1 MKTSH
6 ISITEAKQN
15 LGELLKR
22 VAYGGERI
30 AVEFRGKP
38 QAALISWQEFQRLQE
53 IDSSES
59 ETHLLDKLRSLRES
73 IANNRTGTMPR
84 STAILQEIREG
95 RLNELTDMR

>member
-38 QAALISWQEFQRLQE
+38 QAAFISWQEFQRLQASNE
-53 IDSSES
+53 SES
-59 ETHLLDKLRSLRES
+59 ETQLLDKLSTLRES
-73 IANNRTGTMPR
+73 IANRVGTLPG
-84 STAILQEIREG
+84 STEVLQEIREG